1 MCGRFTNHLTWEQIV
16 ELYEITNIDYR
27 PNLRPNYNIAPTQT
41 VPVVRQGDDGN
52 QLVLMRWGFERHWAK
67 NSIIN
72 ATAEKVAKSSVF
84 RKAFDERR
92 CIVPADGFFEW
103 KSEEGKRQPYRITLV
118 DERPFA
124 FAGIWEKWQADKE
137 GKDFAEGDEIETFCI
152 ITTTPNAMMK
162 SIHRR
167 MPVILDEQTYGPWL
181 DRSGG
186 TDLLA
191 PYDTDQ
197 MTAYRVSTRVNS
209 VKNNDVEC
217 VTPL

>member
-16 ELYEITNIDYR
+16 ELYEITNTDYR

-41 VPVVRQGDDGN
+41 VPVVRQSDDGN
-52 QLVLMRWGFERHWAK
+52 ELVLMRWGFERHWAK

-84 RKAFDERR
+84 RGAFDERR
-92 CIVPADGFFEW
+92 CVVPADGFFEW
-103 KSEEGKRQPYRITLV
+103 KSEDGKRQPYRITLV

-124 FAGIWEKWQADKE
+124 FAGIWDKWKADKE

-167 MPVILDEQTYGPWL
+167 MPVILDDQTYDPWL
-181 DRSGG
+181 DGSGG
-186 TDLLA
+186 VEMLA
-191 PYDTDQ
+191 PYESDQ
-197 MTAYRVSTRVNS
+197 MTAYKVSTRVNS